1 MQLLAIFNPV
11 NIFNDL
17 KGLSMWGRWFAPIAS
32 ILLVYLSIQWGNP
45 WWGIVSAVAGV
56 LCVVLVADRR
66 LTNFFWG
73 IINCALY
80 GLISYNNNLWGE
92 MTLNWVIYLPFQFIG
107 LYYWSK
113 ATYDDDTVVAKNLTW
128 IQRGGVVVVA
138 LGAIYVGERI
148 LIAKGGAHPI
158 LDSAIV
164 VLSILATVLMAKRYS
179 EQWICWIAVN
189 VCAITLWTLRLQA
202 GSDDGIAM
210 LLMWIA
216 FLVNSVYGAW
226 SWYKEAKRAAYL

>member
-1 MQLLAIFNPV
+1 MRILDIFNPI
-11 NIFNDL
+11 NIYNDL
-17 KGLSMWGRWFAPIAS
+17 KGLSTWGRWFAPIAS
-32 ILLVYLSIQWGNP
+32 VLLIYLSVQWGSP
-45 WWGIVSAVAGV
+45 WWGILSAVAGV

-92 MTLNWVIYLPFQFIG
+92 MTLNWIVYLPFQFIG

-113 ATYDDDTVVAKNLTW
+113 ETNDDDTVVAKTLTW
-128 IQRGGVVVVA
+128 IQRGGVIVA
-138 LGAIYVGERI
+138 SLAGIYIGEQI

-164 VLSILATVLMAKRYS
+164 VLSLMATALMAKRYS
-179 EQWICWIAVN
+179 EQWGCWIAVN
-189 VCAITLWTLRLQA
+189 LCAITLWTLRLQA
-202 GSDDGIAM
+202 GSDDGIAT

-216 FLVNSVYGAW
+216 FTVNSIYGAW
-226 SWYKEAKRAAYL
+226 VWHVSAKQSRCG